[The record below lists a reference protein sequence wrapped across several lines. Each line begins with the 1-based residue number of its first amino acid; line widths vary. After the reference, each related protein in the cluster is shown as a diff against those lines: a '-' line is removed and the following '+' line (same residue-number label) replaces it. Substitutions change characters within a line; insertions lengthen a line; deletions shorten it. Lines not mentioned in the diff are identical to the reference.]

1 MPQTLSD
8 ISDEIETLEVLVTGS
23 EAFPALER
31 LFLGATREIWAGFRI
46 FDLSTLLRSP
56 EALAIGETWFDLF
69 HRTLER
75 GVSIKLVLTDFD
87 PILATKYHRTS
98 WHSARQAAILSE
110 LCEAGDLTFDVAA
123 HPARVGWVPRIAFRK
138 KVRERLAKNEADH
151 LTPGLWNQSP
161 DGPYPM
167 VPATHHQKLA
177 VFDREKLFIGG
188 IDLDERRYDTLRH
201 DRPAS
206 ETWHDVQVIATG
218 PVVKAAQRHLE
229 EFKDVVRGRK
239 QPSKHSKAFVRTLSA
254 KRHVNP
260 FHISPRTVASEIEDA
275 HYAAIRR
282 AEGLIYIET
291 QYFRHLPLASTL
303 GDIGLARPDL
313 GLIMVL
319 PAAPEDVAF
328 ENNRDKAAQLGE
340 HLQTQCIDTVREGF
354 GDRCLFCAP
363 AQLREADG
371 DEGGRAQLY
380 GAPIVYVH
388 AKVSIFGETEA
399 IVSSANLNGRSLRWD
414 TEAGVHL
421 ADPLKVRHLRER
433 LFTHWMPNL
442 TVSGGL
448 ETVDQWRTT
457 ITENARKVPAE
468 RRSFLLPY
476 RLADARLL
484 GAPVAGVPHELV

>member
-1 MPQTLSD
+1 VPQALADLS
-8 ISDEIETLEVLVTGS
+8 SEIETLEVLVTGS
-23 EAFPALER
+23 EAYPALER
-31 LFLGATREIWAGFRI
+31 LFMGARREIWAGFRI
-46 FDLSTLLRSP
+46 FDLSTRLRSP
-56 EALAIGETWFDLF
+56 EACAIGETWFDLLQ
-69 HRTLER
+69 HTLER

-87 PILATKYHRTS
+87 PILATKYHRAS

-138 KVRERLAKNEADH
+138 KVRERMAKNEADH
-151 LTPGLWNQSP
+151 LTPGLWNQSL

-188 IDLDERRYDTLRH
+188 IDLDERRFDTLYH

-206 ETWHDVQVIATG
+206 ETWHDVQVIVTG
-218 PVVKAAQRHLE
+218 PVVAGAQQHLE
-229 EFKDVVRGRK
+229 EFKNVVRGHQKPTTR
-239 QPSKHSKAFVRTLSA
+239 SKAFVRTLST
-254 KRHVNP
+254 KRHVNL

-275 HYAAIRR
+275 HYAALRR

-291 QYFRHLPLASTL
+291 QYFRHLPLASVL

-328 ENNRDKAAQLGE
+328 ENNREQDAQLGE
-340 HLQTQCIDTVREGF
+340 HLQTQCVDVVREGF
-354 GDRCLFCAP
+354 GDRALFCAP
-363 AQLREADG
+363 AQLRAANE
-371 DEGGRAQLY
+371 DEGDRARLY
-380 GAPIVYVH
+380 DAPIIYVH
-388 AKVSIFGETEA
+388 AKVSIFGDSEA

-421 ADPLKVRHLRER
+421 TDPMKVRHLRER
-433 LFTHWMPNL
+433 LFTHWMPHL
-442 TVSGGL
+442 PVMGGL
-448 ETVDQWRTT
+448 DTVDQWRETVVG
-457 ITENARKVPAE
+457 NSRKPPAE

-476 RLADARLL
+476 RLSDARLIA
-484 GAPVAGVPHELV
+484 APVAGVPHELV